1 MCCVDISSCES
12 FYEYEELK
20 IYFIIVKYVISKI
33 LKYLF
38 STDFSNRHKSVTKV
52 YSLQISCGM
61 LAGTGIRQSKI
72 HTE

>member
-12 FYEYEELK
+12 FCEHEEFK

-33 LKYLF
+33 VKYLF

-52 YSLQISCGM
+52 YSLQISCAM
-61 LAGTGIRQSKI
+61 MASTV
-72 HTE
+72 